1 MCPDRNF
8 AQRGFSLIS
17 AIFIVLILAAL
28 AGYAASIV
36 TNQSHASALDVL
48 GSRALAAAR
57 SGAEWGAYQSLRLN
71 SCAASTTLSFAGTPL
86 DPMSVVVSCARPPQ
100 SNEAGT
106 TLTFDSITALA
117 CNQAPCPN
125 AGAGA
130 NYVERQ
136 ITMVVAH

>member
-1 MCPDRNF
+1 MCRERYF

-28 AGYAASIV
+28 AGYAASVAI
-36 TNQSHASALDVL
+36 NQSHASALDAL
-48 GSRALAAAR
+48 GARALAAAR

-71 SCAASTTLSFAGTPL
+71 SCAASTTLSFTGTPL
-86 DPMSVVVSCARPPQ
+86 DPISVAVSCIRTT
-100 SNEAGT
+100 SNEAGA

>member
-1 MCPDRNF
+1 MCRKRNS

-28 AGYAASIV
+28 AGYAASVAID
-36 TNQSHASALDVL
+36 QSHASALDAL
-48 GSRALAAAR
+48 GARALAAAR

-71 SCAASTTLSFAGTPL
+71 SCAASTTLSLAGTPI
-86 DPMSVVVSCARPPQ
+86 DPMSVVVTCARTTG
-100 SNEAGT
+100 NEAGT
-106 TLTFDSITALA
+106 TLTFDSVTALA
-117 CNQAPCPN
+117 CNQATCPN